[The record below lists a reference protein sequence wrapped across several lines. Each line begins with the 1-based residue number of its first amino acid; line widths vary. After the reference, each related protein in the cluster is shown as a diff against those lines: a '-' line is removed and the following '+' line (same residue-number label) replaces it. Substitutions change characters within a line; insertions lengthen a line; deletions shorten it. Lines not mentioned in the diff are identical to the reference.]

1 MTNEE
6 MIAEINALKLR
17 LNELKNTPTFKLLWT
32 AAELQE
38 KMGGILDGTFV
49 GEDGYTPVKGV
60 DYYTEEDKAEMV
72 QDVLAALPVAE
83 RGSF

>member
-6 MIAEINALKLR
+6 MIAEINGLKLQ

-38 KMGGILDGTFV
+38 KMGGIIGNEPYVLSDA
-49 GEDGYTPVKGV
+49 VKG
-60 DYYTEEDKAEMV
+60 TIV
-72 QDVLAALPVAE
+72 QEVLEALPAAE
-83 RGSF
+83 GGSF